1 MDLQLQ
7 GKVILVSGGASG
19 VGRAIVHACAQEGAI
34 PVAVDRDTPDAV
46 WFREALP
53 RASSQCEFVPTELAS
68 APSCKA
74 AVEFV
79 LEKFRRLDA
88 LVNNAAIADGVTL
101 ASGSPGEFLSWFER
115 SLFHVYN
122 VTHYALPALK
132 QSRGA
137 VVNIVGKTA
146 LPGPGH
152 TSASAAAEA
161 AVLALTR
168 EWAVELLPDGI
179 RVNVVVPFG
188 DLTPAGQSWLSTSRA
203 GVESS
208 ISPGRRTTDCGE
220 MAQTVAF
227 LLSEKS
233 SHTTGQ
239 RLLVDPGCFD
249 RDRELI

>member
-19 VGRAIVHACAQEGAI
+19 VGGAIVLACAQEGAI
-34 PVAVDRDTPDAV
+34 PVVVDRDTPAAV
-46 WFREALP
+46 RFREALP

-79 LEKFRRLDA
+79 LAKFRRLDA
-88 LVNNAAIADGVTL
+88 LVNNAAIDDGIAL
-101 ASGSPGEFLSWFER
+101 ASGSPGGFQSWFEH

-122 VTHYALPALK
+122 LTHYALPALK

-137 VVNIVGKTA
+137 IVNIVAKTA
-146 LPGPGH
+146 LTGPGP
-152 TSASAAAEA
+152 TSGSAAAEA

-179 RVNVVVPFG
+179 RVNAVVPFG
-188 DLTPAGQSWLSTSRA
+188 DATPGGQSWLSTSRA
-203 GVESS
+203 GAESS

-220 MAQTVAF
+220 IAQTVAF

-239 RLLVDPGCFD
+239 RLFVAPGCVD
-249 RDRELI
+249 RDR